1 MKINGET
8 KMKRLP
14 NGIIDYISKN
24 LHITTHAVN
33 LRLKRGDAE
42 AAKLLELAI
51 EDYKLRQI
59 EKEENKKIIQQLKKS
74 IIV

>member
-1 MKINGET
+1 
-8 KMKRLP
+8 MKRLP

-24 LHITTHAVN
+24 LHLTTCAVSV
-33 LRLKRGDAE
+33 RLKRGDAE
-42 AAKLLELAI
+42 ATKMLELAI
-51 EDYKLRQI
+51 EDYKLKQI

>member
-1 MKINGET
+1 
-8 KMKRLP
+8 MKRLP

-24 LHITTHAVN
+24 LHITTYAVS

-42 AAKLLELAI
+42 ATKLLELAI

-59 EKEENKKIIQQLKKS
+59 EKEENRIRIQQLKKNLLLNN
-74 IIV
+74 

>member
-1 MKINGET
+1 
-8 KMKRLP
+8 MKRLP

-24 LHITTHAVN
+24 LHITTHAVS

-42 AAKLLELAI
+42 ATKLLELAI

-59 EKEENKKIIQQLKKS
+59 EKEENRIRIQQLKKNLLLNN
-74 IIV
+74 

>member
-1 MKINGET
+1 
-8 KMKRLP
+8 MKRLP

-24 LHITTHAVN
+24 LHITPHTVN

-59 EKEENKKIIQQLKKS
+59 EKEENRIRIQQLKKNLLLNN
-74 IIV
+74 